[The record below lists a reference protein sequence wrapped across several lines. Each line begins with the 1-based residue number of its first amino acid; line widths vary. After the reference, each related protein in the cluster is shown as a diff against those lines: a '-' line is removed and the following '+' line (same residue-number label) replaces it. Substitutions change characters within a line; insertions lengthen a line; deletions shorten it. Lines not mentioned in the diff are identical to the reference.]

1 MTRAAPALPRGAR
14 VCIVMLSAVG
24 DSVLVLPVVVAL
36 KRHDPS
42 CHVTWLLEAVPASL
56 VRGHP
61 CVDEIVVVDTKSGVR
76 GFAALRRA
84 LGARR
89 FDLVIDLQVALKG
102 GVVTA
107 LIDAPAKLGFD
118 RARARDLNWLFTTH
132 RIPPRPRQHA
142 QDQYFE
148 FLAHLGVPHEP
159 VEWRI
164 GPWRD
169 ERGWQREFL
178 AQFARPVAAV
188 VVGASD
194 PSRDWLPERWARVCD
209 ALYDDYGLQ
218 PVFVGGPSA
227 REAATAAAIGALAT
241 RPPASALGSGLRR
254 LVAILDGSA
263 LVVSPDTAPLHI
275 SVAVGTPVVSL
286 MGQASPRRSGP
297 YRRFHDLVVD
307 AFTDPGDGD
316 RVVWE
321 RRPGRM
327 QRIGVADVLAKVER
341 WRTHYRGARGRPGG
355 ADATREGDARG

>member
-14 VCIVMLSAVG
+14 VGVVMLSAVG

-42 CHVTWLLEAVPASL
+42 CHVTWLLEALPASL

-84 LGARR
+84 LGERR

-107 LIDAPAKLGFD
+107 LVDAPAKLGFD

-132 RIPPRPRQHA
+132 RIPPHARQHA
-142 QDQYFE
+142 QDQYLE

-164 GPWRD
+164 GPWPG
-169 ERGWQREFL
+169 ERAWQRDFL
-178 AQFARPVAAV
+178 APFARPVAAI

-194 PSRDWLPERWARVCD
+194 PGRDWLPERWARVCD
-209 ALYDDYGLQ
+209 ALNEDYGVQ

-227 REAATAAAIGALAT
+227 REAATAAAITALAACA
-241 RPPASALGSGLRR
+241 PVSALGSGLRR
-254 LVAILDGSA
+254 LVAILDASV

-307 AFTDPGDGD
+307 AFTEPGDGD

-327 QRIGVADVLAKVER
+327 PRIQVADVLAEVER
-341 WRTHYRGARGRPGG
+341 WRTHYGGAHARPGG
-355 ADATREGDARG
+355 GAADADAGRG

>member
-1 MTRAAPALPRGAR
+1 M
-14 VCIVMLSAVG
+14 MSAVG

-42 CHVTWLLEAVPASL
+42 CRITWLLEAGPASL

-61 CVDEIVVVDTKSGVR
+61 CVDEIIVVEPKR
-76 GFAALRRA
+76 GLRGLAALRRA
-84 LGARR
+84 LAGRR

-102 GVVTA
+102 GLATA
-107 LIDAPAKLGFD
+107 ITAAPTKLGFD

-132 RIPPRPRQHA
+132 RIPPHARQHA

-148 FLAHLGVPHEP
+148 FLAYLGVPHEP
-159 VEWRI
+159 VAWHI
-164 GPWRD
+164 GPWAD
-169 ERGWQREFL
+169 ERPWQREFL
-178 AQFARPVAAV
+178 ARFDRPVAAI

-194 PSRDWLPERWARVCD
+194 PNRDWLPERWARLCD
-209 ALYDDYGLQ
+209 ALVDEYGLQ

-227 REAATAAAIGALAT
+227 REAATAAAVAART
-241 RPPASALGSGLRR
+241 AHPPASALGSGLRR

-307 AFTDPGDGD
+307 AFTEPGDGD

-321 RRPGRM
+321 RRRGRM
-327 QRIGVADVLAKVER
+327 PRIQVDDVLAKVER
-341 WRTHYRGARGRPGG
+341 WRTHYAGQRRTAADDAPADRG
-355 ADATREGDARG
+355 